1 MRSTHKKI
9 MKKFEVISETLDRE
23 FAFIKGNR
31 PTNNKSVNAKM
42 KSIEEYGLLSP
53 ITVVDGEK
61 VIASG
66 GHLVTLDGREIADQ
80 DSDNY
85 LAVLDGQH
93 RLIAYIKLG
102 LDMDELVVTEPLNTE
117 MSIAALIAECSLST
131 GTNSV
136 SISPFAIYVETICGI
151 SVDGVIGNAGIT
163 SGLIWRI
170 AKDTASFPDIRSF
183 LAILSSL
190 LHCDCIKWTGFCT
203 NTASFTVVIIKF
215 YSFTIF

>member
-1 MRSTHKKI
+1 MLQAIIPPTSMQVLQK
-9 MKKFEVISETLDRE
+9 MLLLKFLRRQLLD
-23 FAFIKGNR
+23 
-31 PTNNKSVNAKM
+31 P
-42 KSIEEYGLLSP
+42 
-53 ITVVDGEK
+53 
-61 VIASG
+61 
-66 GHLVTLDGREIADQ
+66 
-80 DSDNY
+80 
-85 LAVLDGQH
+85 
-93 RLIAYIKLG
+93 
-102 LDMDELVVTEPLNTE
+102 
-117 MSIAALIAECSLST
+117 IAALIAECSLST

-163 SGLIWRI
+163 SGSIWRI